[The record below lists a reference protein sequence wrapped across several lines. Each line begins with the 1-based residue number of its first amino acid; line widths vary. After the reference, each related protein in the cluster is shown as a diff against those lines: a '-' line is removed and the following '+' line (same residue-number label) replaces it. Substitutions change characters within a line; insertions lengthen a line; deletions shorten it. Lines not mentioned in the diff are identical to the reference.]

1 MESVKVPNSLIIK
14 GLSETEVDN
23 EVFEYLKQY
32 GKFSRIIKVP
42 DASDQVIVEF
52 ESGLAVETLKGSLPF
67 DRICDGNTD
76 VVHHIDAL
84 ANVYSS
90 EKGTGLTES
99 FITQLREIAKHSEKP
114 FETLLQDELA
124 RIADLVAHTK
134 PVAESELV
142 QILDDEPAEQ
152 TPSDTDPEN
161 EEYPK
166 TAESHS
172 TQNEHTPEP
181 TKTITPDISR
191 PEPLPQFKP
200 RGLVGNKSTANV
212 KVNGIECNSLL
223 DTGSQVTTVSQSF
236 YDSHLSNHPIHPIS
250 DILEVEGAN
259 GQAVP
264 YLGYIQL
271 SMQFPREFMASQPEV
286 QTLALIVPDT
296 RLNSSV
302 PVLIGTNTLDPLY
315 EQFCDGN
322 PLVSNTYCGYQQV
335 LKTLQLRQ
343 KQNSEGQIGVVRLG
357 RHEQGIIPA
366 RQKVVLE
373 GFVSRS
379 EANNEKWAVLEEPS
393 ISSLPGGIFIDSCLI
408 SIPARHPYKIPVV
421 LRNETSHDIVLPSNS
436 VLAELCIPHEIS
448 QTYNTYS
455 LSQLSSSS
463 IVCSSQQQPRRDE
476 QQTNSLSFDFGDSP
490 LPAKWKKRITETLN
504 TYSEV
509 FSQYDL
515 DFGHATKVKHRIKL
529 KDETPFKH
537 RPRPIHPK
545 DYDAVRRHLQ
555 TLLEAGIIHESESP
569 YASPIVIVK
578 KKNGDVRLCVDY
590 RRLNMQTIKDAY
602 ALPNLEESFS
612 ALSGS
617 QWFSVMD
624 LKSRYYQIE
633 MHEDDKPKTAFVC
646 PLGFWEWN
654 CMPQGITNAPST
666 FQRLMEKCMGDIH
679 LHEVLV
685 FLDDSIV
692 FSQTLEEHEAR
703 LTKVLDRLRENGL
716 KLSPD
721 KCRFFQTSVRY
732 LGHIVSQKGVE
743 TDPQKIEALKTWL
756 RPRTLKELRSFL
768 GFSGYYRRFVQD
780 YSKIV
785 KPLTNL
791 TAGYPPARK
800 STQKT
805 KTDAKYFHPKE
816 PFGERWTTACQNAF
830 ERIIER
836 LTSSPVLGFANPE
849 LPYVLHTDASTTG
862 LGAALYQEQDGQKCV
877 IAYASRGLSQS
888 EARYSAHKL
897 EFLALKWAVV
907 DKFQDYLYGHSFTV
921 VTDNNPLRYILTMAK
936 LDATSY
942 RWLAAL
948 STYSF
953 DIQYRAGKQN
963 QDADGLSRR
972 PHGPLVNDNC
982 SQEESQQIHQFTS
995 HHLTPVDVVKA
1006 TCQYHAAV
1014 NEESPSHCLVESL
1027 AIHPD
1032 AILPVYEDVESE
1044 LQGLCSVPTH
1054 SEGEIARLQRE
1065 DPSISVI
1072 IKALESGE
1080 PAPQPDVQSPE
1091 LMLMLRGMSRLEV
1104 KNSLLYRKRQ
1114 CEDRTEYQLVL
1125 PRVLR
1130 PSVLTSL
1137 HDEMVHLGIERTLEL
1152 ARSRFYWLKMS
1163 ADVESKVKTCP
1174 RCVKRKHQP
1183 EKAAPMVS
1191 IQTSRPMELVCMD
1204 FLSLEPDS
1212 HNTKDILV
1220 ITDHFTKYAVAIPTK
1235 DQKAITVARCLWE
1248 QFFIHYG
1255 FPEHLHSDQGRDFDS
1270 QIVKELCALV
1280 GTKKVRTSPYYP
1292 RGNPVERY
1300 NCTLLS
1306 MLGTLR
1312 EREKTKW
1319 REYVKPLT
1327 HAYNCTK
1334 NEVTGYSPYELM
1346 FGRQPRLPID
1356 IAFGLPVKG
1365 ASSTSHSQYVKN
1377 LKSYLKES
1385 YNIAIKNA
1393 KKVAD
1398 KNKKR
1403 FDMRKRAG
1411 ELPVYTVCPAGQDEP
1426 TRTLHRD
1433 LLLPCGFLAEEDAEP
1448 EQPVRVSR
1456 PRTRQSTLLKT
1467 LSDEEDYSLS
1477 YPLRFEVETRII
1489 GPEVMY
1495 PTEKTPDVAQ
1505 PGNEPSPPTHSS
1517 TIPEN
1522 LPEITPK
1529 VQCSDIP
1536 SSSMAEEEP
1545 DLIQFPP
1552 DDPVDAEPVEKELPS
1567 NQSNMNAEPESS
1579 VEPKE
1584 TKPTEN
1590 DQEEPITL
1598 SEPKLTTTLSQ
1609 EQNDTVVSEVVPTE
1623 KTDKETPLLD
1633 LSDLP
1638 VIPNTDTSYPTV
1650 THPCPESS
1658 PVEGPDSFK
1667 FPFGVLSDQLCKCGV
1682 FEDQKLR
1689 FVEYFFCLNRL
1700 GQVFE
1705 MDLDFAE
1712 DSWTTLDGEPPT
1724 HSSVIL
1730 FYVIAHG
1737 ISAWVAM
1744 VHSKSSEDK
1753 LVQAVEE
1760 LTLIV

>member
-1 MESVKVPNSLIIK
+1 MPQRVKKKVT
-14 GLSETEVDN
+14 LSEHRAVST
-23 EVFEYLKQY
+23 
-32 GKFSRIIKVP
+32 GK
-42 DASDQVIVEF
+42 
-52 ESGLAVETLKGSLPF
+52 L
-67 DRICDGNTD
+67 
-76 VVHHIDAL
+76 
-84 ANVYSS
+84 
-90 EKGTGLTES
+90 
-99 FITQLREIAKHSEKP
+99 
-114 FETLLQDELA
+114 
-124 RIADLVAHTK
+124 
-134 PVAESELV
+134 
-142 QILDDEPAEQ
+142 
-152 TPSDTDPEN
+152 
-161 EEYPK
+161 
-166 TAESHS
+166 
-172 TQNEHTPEP
+172 
-181 TKTITPDISR
+181 
-191 PEPLPQFKP
+191 P

-236 YDSHLSNHPIHPIS
+236 YESHLSDHTIHPVS

-271 SMQFPREFMASQPEV
+271 SMQFPKEFMSSQPEV

-296 RLNSSV
+296 RSNSTV

-315 EQFCDGN
+315 EQFYDGSS
-322 PLVSNTYCGYQQV
+322 LVSNTYCGYQQV
-335 LKTLQLRQ
+335 LKTLQLRR
-343 KQNSEGQIGVVRLG
+343 KQDSEGQIGVVKLG
-357 RHEQGIIPA
+357 RHEQGIVPA
-366 RQKVVLE
+366 RQRVVLE
-373 GFVSRS
+373 GFVPGS

-393 ISSLPGGIFIDSCLI
+393 VSSLPGGIFIENCLI
-408 SIPARHPYKIPVV
+408 SIPTRSPYKIPVV
-421 LRNETSHDIVLPSNS
+421 VRNETNHDIVLPSNS
-436 VLAELCIPHEIS
+436 VLAELVIPHEICP
-448 QTYNTYS
+448 TYDTCS
-455 LSQLSSSS
+455 PSHLPSSST
-463 IVCSSQQQPRRDE
+463 VCSQQQSRHDE
-476 QQTNSLSFDFGDSP
+476 QPSDRLSFEFGDSP
-490 LPAKWKKRITETLN
+490 LPVQWKERITKTLN
-504 TYSEV
+504 TYSDV
-509 FSQYDL
+509 FSQHDL
-515 DFGHATKVKHRIKL
+515 DFGHATKVRHRIKL
-529 KDETPFKH
+529 KDETPFKQ

-545 DYDAVRRHLQ
+545 DYNAVRRHLQ
-555 TLLEAGIIHESESP
+555 TLLEAGIIRESESP
-569 YASPIVIVK
+569 FASPIVIVK

-624 LKSRYYQIE
+624 LKSGYYQIE

-654 CMPQGITNAPST
+654 RMPQGITNAPST

-679 LHEVLV
+679 LREVLV
-685 FLDDSIV
+685 FLDDIIV

-716 KLSPD
+716 KLSPE

-732 LGHIVSQKGVE
+732 LGHIVSQKGVQ
-743 TDPQKIEALKTWL
+743 TDPQKIEAVKTWP
-756 RPRTLKELRSFL
+756 RPCTLKELRSFL

-800 STQKT
+800 SAQKT
-805 KTDAKYFHPKE
+805 KTDVKYFHPKE
-816 PFGERWTTACQNAF
+816 PFGDRWTTACQNAF
-830 ERIIER
+830 EGIIER

-862 LGAALYQEQDGQKCV
+862 LGAALYQQQDGQKRV

-888 EARYSAHKL
+888 EARYPAHKL
-897 EFLALKWAVV
+897 EFLALKWSVV
-907 DKFQDYLYGHSFTV
+907 EKFHDYLYGQSFTV
-921 VTDNNPLRYILTMAK
+921 VTDNNPLRYVLTTAK

-948 STYSF
+948 STFSF

-963 QDADGLSRR
+963 QDGDALSRR
-972 PHGPLVNDNC
+972 RHGPLVNDNC
-982 SQEESQQIHQFTS
+982 SQEESQRIHQFTS

-1014 NEESPSHCLVESL
+1014 NEESPPHCLVESL

-1032 AILPVYEDVESE
+1032 AIPPVYEDVESE
-1044 LQGLCSVPTH
+1044 LQGFCSVPTH
-1054 SEGEIARLQRE
+1054 SEGDLARLQRE

-1080 PAPQPDVQSPE
+1080 PAHQQDVQSPE
-1091 LMLMLRGMSRLEV
+1091 LMLMLREMSRFVL

-1114 CEDRTEYQLVL
+1114 CEGRTEYQLVL

-1137 HDEMVHLGIERTLEL
+1137 HDEMGHLGIERTIEL
-1152 ARSRFYWLKMS
+1152 ARSRFYWPKMP
-1163 ADVESKVKTCP
+1163 AEVESKVKACP

-1248 QFFIHYG
+1248 QFLIHYG
-1255 FPEHLHSDQGRDFDS
+1255 FPERLHSDQGRDFES

-1280 GTKKVRTSPYYP
+1280 GTKKVRTSPYHP

-1300 NCTLLS
+1300 NRTLLS

-1312 EREKTKW
+1312 EKEKTRW

-1334 NEVTGYSPYELM
+1334 NDVTGYSPYELM

-1377 LKSYLKES
+1377 LKSYLKQS
-1385 YNIAIKNA
+1385 YDIAIQNA
-1393 KKVAD
+1393 KKVAE

-1403 FDMRKRAG
+1403 FDLKVRESCLEVGDRVLVRNLRLRGKNKLADRWESTVYVVQKRAG
-1411 ELPVYTVCPAGQDEP
+1411 ELPVYTVCPAGQDGP

-1456 PRTRQSTLLKT
+1456 PRTRQSTQPT
-1467 LSDEEDYSLS
+1467 ENAVESDEEDNYLLS
-1477 YPLRFEVETRII
+1477 HPLRFEVETRII
-1489 GPEVMY
+1489 GPEVTH
-1495 PTEKTPDVAQ
+1495 PAEKTPDVSQ
-1505 PGNEPSPPTHSS
+1505 PGNQPRLPIHST

-1522 LPEITPK
+1522 LPEITPE

-1536 SSSMAEEEP
+1536 SSSAAEEEP

-1552 DDPVDAEPVEKELPS
+1552 DDPVDAEPVGRELLP
-1567 NQSNMNAEPESS
+1567 NQSNFS
-1579 VEPKE
+1579 VEPFVEPKD
-1584 TKPTEN
+1584 TKQTEN
-1590 DQEEPITL
+1590 DQEESITL
-1598 SEPKLTTTLSQ
+1598 SEPKLTTNLSE
-1609 EQNDTVVSEVVPTE
+1609 EQNDTLVSEVVPT
-1623 KTDKETPLLD
+1623 DKSDNETPLLD

-1638 VIPNTDTSYPTV
+1638 VVPNTAQPCPTV

-1658 PVEGPDSFK
+1658 PVEGPDSVSESDTLRRSERQRKAPGK
-1667 FPFGVLSDQLCKCGV
+1667 FTYPQLGKPFISFAQTILEAFNNALVET
-1682 FEDQKLR
+1682 FEGNPFPR
-1689 FVEYFFCLNRL
+1689 E
-1700 GQVFE
+1700 QV
-1705 MDLDFAE
+1705 MKGLM
-1712 DSWTTLDGEPPT
+1712 P
-1724 HSSVIL
+1724 V
-1730 FYVIAHG
+1730 
-1737 ISAWVAM
+1737 
-1744 VHSKSSEDK
+1744 
-1753 LVQAVEE
+1753 
-1760 LTLIV
+1760 

>member
-1 MESVKVPNSLIIK
+1 
-14 GLSETEVDN
+14 
-23 EVFEYLKQY
+23 
-32 GKFSRIIKVP
+32 
-42 DASDQVIVEF
+42 
-52 ESGLAVETLKGSLPF
+52 
-67 DRICDGNTD
+67 
-76 VVHHIDAL
+76 
-84 ANVYSS
+84 
-90 EKGTGLTES
+90 
-99 FITQLREIAKHSEKP
+99 
-114 FETLLQDELA
+114 
-124 RIADLVAHTK
+124 
-134 PVAESELV
+134 
-142 QILDDEPAEQ
+142 
-152 TPSDTDPEN
+152 
-161 EEYPK
+161 
-166 TAESHS
+166 
-172 TQNEHTPEP
+172 
-181 TKTITPDISR
+181 
-191 PEPLPQFKP
+191 
-200 RGLVGNKSTANV
+200 
-212 KVNGIECNSLL
+212 
-223 DTGSQVTTVSQSF
+223 
-236 YDSHLSNHPIHPIS
+236 
-250 DILEVEGAN
+250 
-259 GQAVP
+259 
-264 YLGYIQL
+264 
-271 SMQFPREFMASQPEV
+271 MQFPKEFMASQPEV

-296 RLNSSV
+296 RSNSSV

-335 LKTLQLRQ
+335 LKTLQLRR
-343 KQNSEGQIGVVRLG
+343 KQNSEGQIGVVKLG
-357 RHEQGIIPA
+357 RHEPSVIPA
-366 RQKVVLE
+366 GQKVVLE
-373 GFVSRS
+373 GFVSGS
-379 EANNEKWAVLEEPS
+379 EANNERWAVLEEPS

-408 SIPARHPYKIPVV
+408 SIPARSPYKVPVV

-448 QTYNTYS
+448 QTYNTCS
-455 LSQLSSSS
+455 PSQLSSST
-463 IVCSSQQQPRRDE
+463 VCSSQQQSCHDE
-476 QQTNSLSFDFGDSP
+476 QQSDSLSFDFGDSP
-490 LPAKWKKRITETLN
+490 LPAKWEKRITQTLN
-504 TYSEV
+504 TYSDV
-509 FSQYDL
+509 FSQHDF

-529 KDETPFKH
+529 RDETPFKH

-555 TLLEAGIIHESESP
+555 TLLEAGIIRESESP
-569 YASPIVIVK
+569 YASPIVVVK

-617 QWFSVMD
+617 HWFSVMD
-624 LKSRYYQIE
+624 LKSGYYQIE
-633 MHEDDKPKTAFVC
+633 MHEEDKPKTAFVC

-654 CMPQGITNAPST
+654 RMPQGITNAPST

-679 LHEVLV
+679 LREVLV
-685 FLDDSIV
+685 FLDDIIV

-716 KLSPD
+716 KLSPE

-743 TDPQKIEALKTWL
+743 TDPQKIEALKTWP

-800 STQKT
+800 SAQKT
-805 KTDAKYFHPKE
+805 KTDVKYFHPKE

-862 LGAALYQEQDGQKCV
+862 LGAALYQEQDGQK
-877 IAYASRGLSQS
+877 R
-888 EARYSAHKL
+888 
-897 EFLALKWAVV
+897 
-907 DKFQDYLYGHSFTV
+907 
-921 VTDNNPLRYILTMAK
+921 
-936 LDATSY
+936 
-942 RWLAAL
+942 
-948 STYSF
+948 
-953 DIQYRAGKQN
+953 YRAGKQN

-982 SQEESQQIHQFTS
+982 SQEESLRIHQFTS

-1006 TCQYHAAV
+1006 TCQYHAVV

-1032 AILPVYEDVESE
+1032 AVPPVYEDVESE
-1044 LQGLCSVPTH
+1044 LQGLCSVPMH

-1080 PAPQPDVQSPE
+1080 PAPQQDVQSPE
-1091 LMLMLRGMSRLEV
+1091 LILMLREMSRLEV

-1130 PSVLTSL
+1130 PPVLTSL
-1137 HDEMVHLGIERTLEL
+1137 HDEMGHLGIERTLEL
-1152 ARSRFYWLKMS
+1152 TRSRFYWPKMS

-1220 ITDHFTKYAVAIPTK
+1220 TTDHFTKYAVAIPTK

-1255 FPEHLHSDQGRDFDS
+1255 FPERLHSDQGRDFES

-1280 GTKKVRTSPYYP
+1280 GTKKIRTSPYHP

-1300 NCTLLS
+1300 NRTLLS

-1312 EREKTKW
+1312 EKEKTRW

-1365 ASSTSHSQYVKN
+1365 ASSTSHCQYVKN

-1385 YNIAIKNA
+1385 YSIAIKNA

-1403 FDMRKRAG
+1403 FDMRVRESCLEIGDRVLVRNLRLRNKHKLADRWEPTVYVVQKRAG
-1411 ELPVYTVCPAGQDEP
+1411 ELPVYTVCPAGQDGP

-1433 LLLPCGFLAEEDAEP
+1433 LLLPCGFLAEEGAEP

-1456 PRTRQSTLLKT
+1456 PRTRHSTHQSAENPVE
-1467 LSDEEDYSLS
+1467 SDEENYSLS

-1489 GPEVMY
+1489 GPEAMY
-1495 PTEKTPDVAQ
+1495 PTEKAPDVTQ
-1505 PGNEPSPPTHSS
+1505 SGNEPSPPTHSS

-1522 LPEITPK
+1522 LPEIPPE

-1536 SSSMAEEEP
+1536 SSSMAEEEL
-1545 DLIQFPP
+1545 DFIQFPP
-1552 DDPVDAEPVEKELPS
+1552 DDPVDAEPVEKELSS
-1567 NQSNMNAEPESS
+1567 NQSNINAEPESS

-1584 TKPTEN
+1584 TKQTGN
-1590 DQEEPITL
+1590 DQEESITL

-1623 KTDKETPLLD
+1623 RTNNETPLLD

-1638 VIPNTDTSYPTV
+1638 VIPNTDTSCPTV

-1658 PVEGPDSFK
+1658 PVEGPDSVSEPDHDTLRRSERQRKAPGRFTYPQLGK
-1667 FPFGVLSDQLCKCGV
+1667 PFISFAQTILEAFNNALVETFEGNPFPRENVMKGLMPV
-1682 FEDQKLR
+1682 
-1689 FVEYFFCLNRL
+1689 
-1700 GQVFE
+1700 
-1705 MDLDFAE
+1705 
-1712 DSWTTLDGEPPT
+1712 
-1724 HSSVIL
+1724 
-1730 FYVIAHG
+1730 
-1737 ISAWVAM
+1737 
-1744 VHSKSSEDK
+1744 
-1753 LVQAVEE
+1753 
-1760 LTLIV
+1760 